1 MLARS
6 ATGYRQE
13 DEIARRE
20 TAAKVLTSLIQ
31 RDGDARHSLI
41 ASGSLRSVLA
51 LLNPTGPGSAIIQ
64 FCMASLLATMVLDDE
79 AMELIREREE
89 APILFEACIV
99 LLTSTLDKV
108 YEELD
113 RRTGAYYKEGEEPEY
128 ELYMGV
134 RLAEASSQAMWGSA
148 HYCVQMTPVRVKMEH
163 VVELGKMGRD
173 CLATSQLPLS
183 RICHCVTATMAT
195 LASHPT
201 TADLIMTSPDDIALS
216 TLMLLVEVFET
227 ETFERAGHV
236 KA

>member
-1 MLARS
+1 MEQGAVQDFSTLFMLARS

-89 APILFEACIV
+89 
-99 LLTSTLDKV
+99 V

-148 HYCVQMTPVRVKMEH
+148 HYCVQMTPVR
-163 VVELGKMGRD
+163 
-173 CLATSQLPLS
+173 SS
-183 RICHCVTATMAT
+183 
-195 LASHPT
+195 
-201 TADLIMTSPDDIALS
+201 
-216 TLMLLVEVFET
+216 
-227 ETFERAGHV
+227 
-236 KA
+236 